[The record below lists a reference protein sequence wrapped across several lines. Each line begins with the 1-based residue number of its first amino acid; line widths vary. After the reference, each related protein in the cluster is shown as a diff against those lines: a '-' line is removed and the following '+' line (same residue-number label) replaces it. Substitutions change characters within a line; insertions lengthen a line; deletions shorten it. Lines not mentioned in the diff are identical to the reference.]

1 MTDCGPGGFTF
12 HRRTKVMLTSG
23 LNLKSEAIKQQQEP
37 LEKPKK
43 SPEPVNANVGLMSEL
58 DPSQDEVRKQGE

>member
-1 MTDCGPGGFTF
+1 
-12 HRRTKVMLTSG
+12 MLTSG